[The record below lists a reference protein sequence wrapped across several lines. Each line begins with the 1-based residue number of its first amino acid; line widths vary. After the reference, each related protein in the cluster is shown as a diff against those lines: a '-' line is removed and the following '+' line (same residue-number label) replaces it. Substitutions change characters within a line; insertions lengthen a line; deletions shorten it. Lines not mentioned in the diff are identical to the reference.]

1 MEEQTDGNE
10 EILSRGAMIGGG
22 LFGIFFGLP
31 FAFGGVMALL
41 EGFGVLSGTFGAEPF
56 LICFSLPFLGVGGA
70 MMVGGLVTLVGG
82 IIGKDLGISFNRSG
96 ITIGGSDDDE
106 DENTDGYERSM
117 GYSYPTRDEILRR
130 IHEPESSVEDK
141 ASADEAPNTG
151 EDSTSEVIRASQAE
165 THAEGVPQA
174 SQRPEEVAPQSS
186 ETQEGGTGFW
196 NLSEA
201 TDSK

>member
-41 EGFGVLSGTFGAEPF
+41 GGLGVLPGTFGAEPF

-130 IHEPESSVEDK
+130 IHEPESSDEDT

-151 EDSTSEVIRASQAE
+151 EDSTSEEILASQAE

-174 SQRPEEVAPQSS
+174 SQGPEEVTPQSS